1 MPKIFTKRAVSK
13 GVAILLCLWLM
24 TFLLTGCG
32 SQATSNTPANS
43 ASAGNSSQETTRV
56 ITDMAG
62 RQVNIPKKINTVYC
76 AVPTAEAMLYS
87 LAPEKLVAWVNAP
100 STDLKKYLSDRA
112 KNLPILGGWM
122 GEKSTANLEEI
133 AKLAPELIVFMTDL
147 DENNKVSAVQTANS
161 ITDQTKRPVIV
172 LDSIITSTPKV
183 YRIMGDIL
191 GVQDRAEKLAAYTE
205 QKMAAVSDMVAKIP
219 KDKLV
224 SVYYAEG
231 NTGLAT
237 DPEASHHAEVLKFAG
252 GKNVA
257 NVQAKSGQG
266 MSPVSMEQV
275 LAWNPDL
282 ILVSSS
288 TGGDKNYQTILN
300 DPAWSKIKAVK
311 DKKVYITPL
320 LPFGWFDR
328 PPNIMRALGTEWL
341 SNLLYP
347 EYVKIDLNKET
358 KDFFK
363 LFFNMD
369 LSDQQVNELLI
380 NAVAK

>member
-1 MPKIFTKRAVSK
+1 
-13 GVAILLCLWLM
+13 
-24 TFLLTGCG
+24 
-32 SQATSNTPANS
+32 
-43 ASAGNSSQETTRV
+43 
-56 ITDMAG
+56 
-62 RQVNIPKKINTVYC
+62 
-76 AVPTAEAMLYS
+76 
-87 LAPEKLVAWVNAP
+87 
-100 STDLKKYLSDRA
+100 
-112 KNLPILGGWM
+112 
-122 GEKSTANLEEI
+122 
-133 AKLAPELIVFMTDL
+133 
-147 DENNKVSAVQTANS
+147 
-161 ITDQTKRPVIV
+161 
-172 LDSIITSTPKV
+172 
-183 YRIMGDIL
+183 MGDIL

-205 QKMAAVSDMVAKIP
+205 QKMATVSAMVAKIP
-219 KDKLV
+219 EDKRV
-224 SVYYAEG
+224 NVYYAEG

-341 SNLLYP
+341 ANLLYP

-363 LFFNMD
+363 LFFNLD
-369 LSDQQVNELLI
+369 LSDQQVNELLKNSI
-380 NAVAK
+380 AK